1 MSEMGTQSARD
12 GRMAYGCFLC
22 RSGIEERIIAELRIS
37 APELYVISPKKIRIR
52 RMGSEAHE
60 EQVTLFPGYVFFR
73 ADGAVGLSKAYYEGD
88 RIRVTEGALKRYEAS
103 ITRVNHRAKTAE
115 VRVDFHGKVM
125 TIWLGFELIEPAGKD
140 I

>member
-1 MSEMGTQSARD
+1 M
-12 GRMAYGCFLC
+12 
-22 RSGIEERIIAELRIS
+22 
-37 APELYVISPKKIRIR
+37 
-52 RMGSEAHE
+52 
-60 EQVTLFPGYVFFR
+60 TLFPGYVSFR
-73 ADGAVGLSKAYYEGD
+73 EDGVVGLSKAYYEGD
-88 RIRVTEGALKRYEAS
+88 QIRVTEGALKRYEAS